1 MFYVKLQ
8 DDETKELVLKIYKK
22 EDMKSYIKELSVFK
36 KLTEL
41 QSREM

>member
-8 DDETKELVLKIYKK
+8 DDETKELVLKIYKRD
-22 EDMKSYIKELSVFK
+22 DMKSYIKELSVFK

-41 QSREM
+41 QSREI